1 MDSVLKINYLKVFL
15 AAMLIFSVVPMAS
28 SQENKDL
35 ENAALRN
42 KYQNEFI
49 ELYDQKLY
57 LQSLRPA
64 KEIVDLTKEL
74 FGENSYRLITPLNNL
89 GSAYYMVEEYEL
101 AQEIFR
107 ECIQLI
113 ESNSNIISPELSS
126 PLYGIA
132 LTLNQFGQY
141 EDAVKVLDRALRIN
155 HVNNGLYNPDQI
167 KIHDSLTES
176 YVGAKDVEKANHH
189 QSFQVFISK
198 KYYGINNL
206 QVDESLNKLAQ
217 WYKRTGQIYSEREI
231 HRELLNR
238 QETRKEGDMA
248 SLVETYKNLS
258 FSHRREGMDLFQSIN
273 PLKKA
278 IEAINLMEA
287 PDLNLKFEVLL
298 DLGDT
303 YISFGRIQSA
313 KKAYLEC
320 WMLINEDQLMRE
332 IIEDRFSEPVR
343 VRNVQIPKTFPL
355 PIIGEEIG
363 ETMPGSI
370 SINYDVDMNGQ
381 TINIE
386 VIESTPKGIIDKE
399 ASKIIN
405 RVIYRPK
412 YIDAEPQSTEGL
424 STRHEYNVRL
434 SGIEDEKS
442 KESDSEITEEP
453 LDDPLENPIG

>member
-1 MDSVLKINYLKVFL
+1 MNFGLKNIYINLSLVILLLLSAMGVVFAEDS
-15 AAMLIFSVVPMAS
+15 
-28 SQENKDL
+28 QDL
-35 ENAALRN
+35 EKAELRK
-42 KYQNEFI
+42 KYQMEFI

-64 KEIVDLTKEL
+64 KEIVALTKEI

-101 AQEIFR
+101 AQEIFK

-113 ESNSNIISPELSS
+113 ELNRNIISPELSS

-141 EDAVKVLDRALRIN
+141 EDAIRVLDRALRIN

-176 YVGAKDVEKANHH
+176 YVGVRDVEKANHH

-198 KYYGINNL
+198 KYYGIDNP
-206 QVDESLNKLAQ
+206 QVDESLNKLAN

-231 HRELLNR
+231 HKELLTR
-238 QETRKEGDMA
+238 QESRSDGDIA

-258 FSHRREGMDLFQSIN
+258 FSHRREGMDLFQSVN
-273 PLKKA
+273 PLKDA
-278 IEAINLMEA
+278 IEVIDLMES

-303 YISFGRIQSA
+303 YISYGRIQAA

-320 WMLINEDQLMRE
+320 WMLINEDQTMRDT
-332 IIEDRFSEPVR
+332 IEDRFSRPVR
-343 VRNVQIPKTFPL
+343 VRNVQVPKTYPL
-355 PIIGEEIG
+355 PPIGEEIG
-363 ETMPGSI
+363 KTIPGSI
-370 SINYDVDMNGQ
+370 SLKYDVDLNGQ

-386 VIESTPKGIIDKE
+386 VIESAPAGIIDQE
-399 ASKIIN
+399 AIKVIN
-405 RVIYRPK
+405 RVIYRPR
-412 YIDAEPQSTEGL
+412 YIDAEPQLTEGL
-424 STRHEYNVRL
+424 NIRHEYNVRL
-434 SGIEDEKS
+434 TDIEDEEIEDPDTKPIENS
-442 KESDSEITEEP
+442 SDA
-453 LDDPLENPIG
+453 PLENPIG

>member
-1 MDSVLKINYLKVFL
+1 LNSVLKINYLKVFL

-238 QETRKEGDMA
+238 QETRKEGVMA

-363 ETMPGSI
+363 ETIPGSI
-370 SINYDVDMNGQ
+370 SINYDVDTNGQ

-442 KESDSEITEEP
+442 KESGSKITEEP

>member
-1 MDSVLKINYLKVFL
+1 LNSVLKINYLKVFL

-363 ETMPGSI
+363 ETIPGSI
-370 SINYDVDMNGQ
+370 SINYDVDTNGQ

-442 KESDSEITEEP
+442 KESGSKITEEP

>member
-1 MDSVLKINYLKVFL
+1 MNSVLKINYLKVFL

-363 ETMPGSI
+363 ETIPGSI
-370 SINYDVDMNGQ
+370 SINYDVDTNGQ

-442 KESDSEITEEP
+442 KESGSKITEEP

>member
-1 MDSVLKINYLKVFL
+1 LDSVLKINYLKVFL

-107 ECIQLI
+107 ECIQII

>member
-363 ETMPGSI
+363 ETIPGSI
-370 SINYDVDMNGQ
+370 SINYDVDTNGQ

-442 KESDSEITEEP
+442 KESGSKITEEP

>member
-1 MDSVLKINYLKVFL
+1 MDSGFKNIYIKLSLTMLLILNSIGL
-15 AAMLIFSVVPMAS
+15 AFSED
-28 SQENKDL
+28 SQNL
-35 ENAALRN
+35 EKAELRN

-49 ELYDQKLY
+49 ELYDQELY

-64 KEIVDLTKEL
+64 KEIVTLTKEI

-101 AQEIFR
+101 AQEIFK

-113 ESNSNIISPELSS
+113 ELNGNIISPELSS

-141 EDAVKVLDRALRIN
+141 EDAIRVLDRALRIN

-176 YVGAKDVEKANHH
+176 YVGVRDVEKANHH

-198 KYYGINNL
+198 KYFGIENP
-206 QVDESLNKLAQ
+206 QVDESLNKLAK
-217 WYKRTGQIYSEREI
+217 WYKRTGQVYSEREI
-231 HRELLNR
+231 HKELLSR
-238 QETRKEGDMA
+238 QESRLDGDIA

-258 FSHRREGMDLFQSIN
+258 FSHRREGMDLFQSVN
-273 PLKKA
+273 PLKDAIDA
-278 IEAINLMEA
+278 IELMES

-313 KKAYLEC
+313 RKAYLEC
-320 WMLINEDQLMRE
+320 WMLINEDQTMRST
-332 IIEDRFSEPVR
+332 IEDRFSRPVR
-343 VRNVQIPKTFPL
+343 VRNVQVPKTYPL
-355 PIIGEEIG
+355 PPIGEEIG
-363 ETMPGSI
+363 KTIPGSI
-370 SINYDVDMNGQ
+370 SLKYDVDLNGQ

-386 VIESTPKGIIDKE
+386 VIESDPVGIIDQE
-399 ASKIIN
+399 AIKVIN
-405 RVIYRPK
+405 MIIYRPR
-412 YIDAEPQSTEGL
+412 YIDAEPELTEGL
-424 STRHEYNVRL
+424 NIRHEYNIRL
-434 SGIEDEKS
+434 LDIEDEEIEDTNTDAIEDS
-442 KESDSEITEEP
+442 SDA
-453 LDDPLENPIG
+453 PLENPIG

>member
-1 MDSVLKINYLKVFL
+1 LDSVLKINYLKVFL

-370 SINYDVDMNGQ
+370 SINYDVDTNGQ

-412 YIDAEPQSTEGL
+412 YIDAEPQLTEGL
-424 STRHEYNVRL
+424 STRHGYNVRL

-442 KESDSEITEEP
+442 KESGSKITEEP